1 MENEIPWKNRLY
13 LYNYPM
19 TIYKIKIE
27 YENEKDKFDI
37 EPHLNKRL
45 DTLVAEMFARNPKNK
60 ITITKDIYEES
71 N

>member
-1 MENEIPWKNRLY
+1 
-13 LYNYPM
+13 M

-37 EPHLNKRL
+37 EPHLDKRL
-45 DTLVAEMFARNPKNK
+45 DTVVAEMFAVNPKNK
-60 ITITKDIYEES
+60 ITITKDIIES